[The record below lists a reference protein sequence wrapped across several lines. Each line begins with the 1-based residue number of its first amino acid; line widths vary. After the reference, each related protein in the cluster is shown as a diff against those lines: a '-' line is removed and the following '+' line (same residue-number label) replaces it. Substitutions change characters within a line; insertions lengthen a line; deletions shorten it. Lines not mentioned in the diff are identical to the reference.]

1 MADVTKI
8 IAIWLEC
15 DIDIAKAKDDE
26 TFPTDGRESIGV
38 VQEKST
44 TLEATDGEK
53 FELKK
58 TGGQTVDMVE
68 TEGGFELVT
77 TVIEPTKLYK
87 TLGLTDDDFDDKG
100 RMKVK
105 THVVED
111 RYAVRLPPKRGGGQG
126 IEAPLTQVSFKPT
139 GSEEEG
145 GSAEVR
151 FKFLFGAAG
160 YWYEKFK
167 KLAAGEPGAAA
178 ASIAAK
184 GGTAVAK
191 A

>member
-26 TFPTDGRESIGV
+26 TFPTEGLESIGV
-38 VQEKST
+38 IKEKST
-44 TLEATDGEK
+44 TLEASDGESFK
-53 FELKK
+53 LNK
-58 TGGQTVDMVE
+58 TGGQIVDMVE
-68 TEGGFELVT
+68 TEGDFELVT

-87 TLGLTDDDFDDKG
+87 TLGLTDEDFDDKG
-100 RMKVK
+100 RMKIK

-111 RYAVRLPPKRGGGQG
+111 RYAVRLTPKRVGGIG
-126 IEAPLTQVSFKPT
+126 IEAPLTQISFKPT

-160 YWYEKFK
+160 YWYERFK
-167 KLAAGEPGAAA
+167 KLAAGAAA
-178 ASIAAK
+178 AALSAK

>member
-1 MADVTKI
+1 MAENTKT

-26 TFPTDGRESIGV
+26 TFPTEGLESIGIV
-38 VQEKST
+38 KEKST

-53 FELKK
+53 LELKK
-58 TGGQTVDMVE
+58 TGGKVVDSVE

-77 TVIEPTKLYK
+77 TVIEPTKLYQ
-87 TLGLTDDDFDDKG
+87 TLGLTDDDFEKTG
-100 RMKVK
+100 KMKVK

-111 RYAVRLPPKRGGGQG
+111 RYAVRLTPKRVGGIG

-145 GSAEVR
+145 GSVEVR
-151 FKFLFGAAG
+151 FKFLFGAAD

-167 KLAAGEPGAAA
+167 KQAPGAAA

>member
-1 MADVTKI
+1 MDEKRRV

-15 DIDIAKAKDDE
+15 NIDIAKAKDDE
-26 TFPTDGRESIGV
+26 TFPTEGLESIGDIK
-38 VQEKST
+38 EKST
-44 TLEATDGEK
+44 TLEATDGET

-58 TGGQTVDMVE
+58 TGGQIVDTVE
-68 TEGGFELVT
+68 TEGGFELIT

-87 TLGLTDDDFDDKG
+87 TLGLTEDDYDTKG

-111 RYAVRLPPKRGGGQG
+111 RFAVRLTPKRVGGMG
-126 IEAPLTQVSFKPT
+126 IEAPLTQIKFKPG

-151 FKFLFGAAG
+151 FKFIFGAAE

-167 KLAAGEPGAAA
+167 KLAAGGAA

-184 GGTAVAK
+184 GSTAVAK